1 MKKSK
6 LQQHYEDALQ
16 YEIATMLDSE
26 FLQKKYE
33 LTEFGA
39 SCVMNMMN
47 RGEYCPELEGRYTEE
62 GSHAGEVDDDIRFI
76 KDMPPY
82 SRFKICGSDLSL
94 ADKESYIAQGFAEW
108 ITLEDQRHLL
118 IELIVKSSRMLNQHL
133 ADVREA
139 ISQRDSDF
147 IREYFIDYNE
157 EKIVD
162 YMKEFEYTEDEINTV
177 LEIVS

>member
-1 MKKSK
+1 MEKPK

-16 YEIATMLDSE
+16 YEIATMLDSK

-39 SCVMNMMN
+39 SCLMYMLVNN
-47 RGEYCPELEGRYTEE
+47 EYCSELEDRYAEE
-62 GSHAGEVDDDIRFI
+62 GSHAGEIEDDIRFI

-82 SRFKICGSDLSL
+82 SRFEICGSNLST

-139 ISQRDSDF
+139 ISQ
-147 IREYFIDYNE
+147 
-157 EKIVD
+157 
-162 YMKEFEYTEDEINTV
+162 
-177 LEIVS
+177 